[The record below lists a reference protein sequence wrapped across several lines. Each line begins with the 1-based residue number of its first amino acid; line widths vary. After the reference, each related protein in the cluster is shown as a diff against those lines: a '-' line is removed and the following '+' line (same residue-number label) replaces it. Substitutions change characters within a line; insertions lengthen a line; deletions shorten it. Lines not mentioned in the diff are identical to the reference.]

1 MEFVEKCNEYS
12 LADWNDLRKRCGVV
26 GPGFVDLNL
35 LAQLQSSFKRGEE
48 DRSLAMWDSGGS
60 REGRYA
66 RGVLSEFARFDSHY
80 KRAEQQIKFGGWSS
94 REEVAAQVA
103 QLELAAHAH
112 RIVAVRILQ
121 NSELLVALE
130 VMAFWKGDEM
140 RETIEKRLFA
150 VPERGDKV
158 VGADAVAAT
167 YWVRPSSELRVKAQ
181 LALACRGATSAGEPV
196 ARTTVYFDTSSW
208 KSYRAALEG
217 KGVGSKKLW
226 VTVDACSGEEGR
238 VTVQSK
244 NGASKEVMVRG
255 AGLVQGRLDGV
266 DGLPRSAIKMLSS
279 GYGPRVSVSC
289 KRSVYCIFPGMSLVW
304 MSSIGYTLLSEEM
317 VRRAPP
323 GPTRIVKSSAG
334 TSVVFPFDTVAVF
347 ANPGA
352 KLPPKLQYWLND
364 AVFLPALY
372 FDEYLTAVAL
382 LVSNELL
389 LKPSWV
395 THIPMRSDWQTFL
408 SLGALWESKLL
419 ERLPE
424 GGKGK
429 QEETEVADFED
440 DNKDNEDNEL
450 LILIPE
456 RAAPHKKPPVPLR
469 RAVRTSVMPSPLPP
483 GEEKM
488 REQYENAEQD
498 IKVAVFAERDFFV

>member
-289 KRSVYCIFPGMSLVW
+289 KRSVYFEKQTDRVIFW
-304 MSSIGYTLLSEEM
+304 DTD
-317 VRRAPP
+317 
-323 GPTRIVKSSAG
+323 
-334 TSVVFPFDTVAVF
+334 VVFCDVNGGLPIRFPYQVVSFCGREGLLGLEGLIDAPGFDEFVA
-347 ANPGA
+347 AGA
-352 KLPPKLQYWLND
+352 LLFTEEV
-364 AVFLPALY
+364 ALPAWLPILRSNVAAGAMQMR
-372 FDEYLTAVAL
+372 FQARSKPTVSWAESEFGPYLDSDSFVVA
-382 LVSNELL
+382 
-389 LKPSWV
+389 P
-395 THIPMRSDWQTFL
+395 I
-408 SLGALWESKLL
+408 
-419 ERLPE
+419 
-424 GGKGK
+424 
-429 QEETEVADFED
+429 
-440 DNKDNEDNEL
+440 
-450 LILIPE
+450 
-456 RAAPHKKPPVPLR
+456 
-469 RAVRTSVMPSPLPP
+469 RTSVFASKDVAMKKSAREDP
-483 GEEKM
+483 KM
-488 REQYENAEQD
+488 
-498 IKVAVFAERDFFV
+498 